1 MTVHRRIKCL
11 LAGPS
16 VPIFSIAALVVA
28 AAFAGSESFRTP
40 YNINNVVIQTIAL
53 GLAGLGQSFAILA
66 GDVDLCVGGIISIV
80 TVTAASTMRDSA
92 ASMLLTAGAGIAIG
106 VAVGAVNGF
115 LTSVI
120 KIDAMVTT
128 FAGNTILLGLAL
140 RVMESPGGYIPYS
153 YMKLVDLDVWG
164 IPVPLLALAAL
175 VLASRFVLDKTVIGC
190 HIRAVGGAPQSAY
203 TSGVDILKTKIA
215 AHCAAG
221 FFAALAGLFL
231 AARMGSG
238 DALSG
243 VPFSLDSM
251 TAVIAGGTNFSTGVG
266 SVTGTTVAAFL
277 ITALGSIFNHMGV
290 STYWQYVLK
299 GMLLV
304 AAVTAA
310 ALRALYAGRKA
321 RRT

>member
-1 MTVHRRIKCL
+1 LIT
-11 LAGPS
+11 
-16 VPIFSIAALVVA
+16 ALVA
-28 AAFAGSESFRTP
+28 AAALAVSDSFRTP
-40 YNINNVVIQTIAL
+40 YNINNVVIQMIAL
-53 GLAGLGQSFAILA
+53 GLASLGQSFAILA

-80 TVTAASTMRDSA
+80 TVTAASMMQDSA
-92 ASMLLTAGAGIAIG
+92 ASILLVAGASIAIG

-115 LTSVI
+115 LSSVV

-128 FAGNTILLGLAL
+128 FAVNTVLLGLAL
-140 RVMESPGGYIPYS
+140 HVMESPGGYIPYS
-153 YMKLVDLDVWG
+153 YMKLIDLGVWG
-164 IPVPLLALAAL
+164 IPLPLIVLAAL
-175 VLASRFVLDKTVIGC
+175 VLASRFVLDRTVIGC
-190 HIRAVGGAPQSAY
+190 HIRAVGGSPQSAY
-203 TSGVDILKTKIA
+203 TSGVSILKTKIA

-243 VPFSLDSM
+243 APFSLDSM

-277 ITALGSIFNHMGV
+277 ITALGNIFNHMGI

-310 ALRALYAGRKA
+310 ALRTVYAGRKA
-321 RRT
+321 

>member
-1 MTVHRRIKCL
+1 MIMHRRTKYFF
-11 LAGPS
+11 ADPS
-16 VPIFSIAALVVA
+16 VPIFLITALVVA
-28 AAFAGSESFRTP
+28 TALITSASFRTP
-40 YNINNVVIQTIAL
+40 YNINNVVIQMIAL
-53 GLAGLGQSFAILA
+53 GLAALGQSFAILA
-66 GDVDLCVGGIISIV
+66 GDVDLCVGGIMSIA
-80 TVTAASTMRDSA
+80 TVTAASMMKDSV
-92 ASMLLTAGAGIAIG
+92 ASMLLTAGTTIAIG

-115 LTSVI
+115 LISII

-128 FAGNTILLGLAL
+128 FASNTILLGLAL
-140 RVMESPGGYIPYS
+140 QVMESPGGYIPYS
-153 YMKLVDLDVWG
+153 YMKLIDLHVMG
-164 IPVPLLALAAL
+164 IPIPLVVLVVL
-175 VLASRFVLDKTVIGC
+175 VLASRFLLDKTVIGW

-203 TSGVDILKTKIA
+203 TSGIDLLKTKIA

-231 AARMGSG
+231 SARMGSG

-251 TAVIAGGTNFSTGVG
+251 TAVIAGGTNFSTGMG

-277 ITALGSIFNHMGV
+277 ITTLGNIFNHMGI

-304 AAVTAA
+304 IAVTTA
-310 ALRALYAGRKA
+310 ALRTVYTGRKA
-321 RRT
+321 